1 MEEEFQRS
9 QFRFGRINCPTL
21 LAESYRLRYQV
32 YCKERGFLQAAA
44 YPCGMETDF
53 YDDDALHFAALGED
67 GHMAGTVRLVGAR
80 NRHYPLQEKCAL
92 DIAIPPHTAEVS
104 RLAVTRGH
112 DRFAIS
118 AGDEFLSQGSLHD
131 QSSRLQSADERR
143 WQSEL
148 AIGLYK
154 VIYREAKLQGIQYFL
169 AAMEGSLARMLIR
182 FQLPFKPVGPVV
194 DYYGKV
200 QPFLLCLSECEQ
212 NFARLV
218 PGMFEDFTHGVL
230 EVPPKL
236 YAASTHTSIP
246 ASLNSSLNTS
256 PNTSATI
263 YEIN

>member
-1 MEEEFQRS
+1 MDEEFQRS
-9 QFRFGRINCPTL
+9 QFRFGRINCPAL

-53 YDDDALHFAALGED
+53 YDDDALHFAALSDD

-80 NRHYPLQEKCAL
+80 SRHYPLQEKCGL
-92 DIAIPPHTAEVS
+92 DIAIPQHTAEVS

-112 DRFAIS
+112 DRIAVS
-118 AGDEFLSQGSLHD
+118 AGDKFLSQVTLPSK
-131 QSSRLQSADERR
+131 LQSADERR

-169 AAMEGSLARMLIR
+169 AAMESSLARMLIR

-200 QPFLLCLSECEQ
+200 QPFLLCLSECEL
-212 NFARLV
+212 NFARLM

-230 EVPPKL
+230 QASPKL
-236 YAASTHTSIP
+236 YAAPTHTSI
-246 ASLNSSLNTS
+246 NSSSNT
-256 PNTSATI
+256 